1 MERSELNV
9 EGKDERRVGI
19 VVRLTE
25 PGGVQYLAIS
35 LIRGLNARGI
45 VPDVLWDLEPS
56 RSLLEEAGVKA
67 GFRRVWFPISTTTM
81 DKMPVSFRYLAL
93 MIDAV
98 NGEKFRDEY
107 DFVYTVNQLFV
118 FPPDFP
124 HVYYLC
130 GPPLLPQLDVPPA
143 GIRGIPVA
151 FFKWI
156 YRTFWRKYRPIFDYQ
171 PGSTFVLVSHYI
183 AKLFKEAHGVDLPVV
198 HPPIILSGRDFD
210 LGDLQ
215 RRDSLVFFSRIV
227 YYKRPEMVL
236 ELARRHPQLRCVV
249 MGGVQPHQR
258 PYFEALKERAKADGL
273 DVVFLDNP
281 SDQRVREELA
291 RTKFYVFP
299 AVNEHFG
306 MTTPEAI
313 ASGAIP
319 FVHDSGGQ
327 VEIVNDERLRFEDA
341 TFIEKFA
348 ALASL
353 PDEDLR
359 EIRRRLN
366 VHIKSYSEDVFL
378 AKMLSYFDA
387 ARVSDHHGPRSRS
400 GSTGFLYGS

>member
-1 MERSELNV
+1 MGEKKASRI
-9 EGKDERRVGI
+9 GI

-25 PGGVQYLAIS
+25 PGGVQSLAIS

-45 VPDVLWDLEPS
+45 VPDILWDLEPS
-56 RSLLEEAGVKA
+56 RSLLEEANVKA
-67 GFRRVWFPISTTTM
+67 GFRRVWFPISTTLI
-81 DKMPVSFRYLAL
+81 DKMPVSLRYLAYV
-93 MIDAV
+93 IDAV

-107 DFVYTVNQLFV
+107 DFVYTVNLLFV

-143 GIRGIPVA
+143 GVKGIPIA
-151 FFKWI
+151 FFKWM
-156 YRTFWRKYRPIFDYQ
+156 YRAFWRKRRPIFDYQ

-183 AKLFKEAHGVDLPVV
+183 ARLFKEAHGVDLPVV
-198 HPPIILSGRDFD
+198 HPPINLSGRDFD
-210 LGDLQ
+210 PDDLP

-227 YYKRPEMVL
+227 YYKRPDMAL
-236 ELARRHPQLRCVV
+236 ELARQHRQLRCVI

-258 PYFEALKERAKADGL
+258 PYFEALKARAKAEEL

-291 RTKFYVFP
+291 RGRFYVFP

-306 MTTPEAI
+306 MTTAEAI

-327 VEIVNDERLRFEDA
+327 VEIVNDERLRFEDT

-348 ALASL
+348 ALVRMS
-353 PDEDLR
+353 DEDLR
-359 EIRRRLN
+359 EIRQQLV

-378 AKMLSYFDA
+378 SKMLPYMDA
-387 ARVSDHHGPRSRS
+387 ARVNDVHGNRAV
-400 GSTGFLYGS
+400 STSPGLADGR